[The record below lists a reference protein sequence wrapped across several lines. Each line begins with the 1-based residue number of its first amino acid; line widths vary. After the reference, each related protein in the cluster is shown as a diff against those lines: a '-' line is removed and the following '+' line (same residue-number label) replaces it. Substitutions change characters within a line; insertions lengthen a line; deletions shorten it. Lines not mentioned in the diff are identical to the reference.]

1 MKSPVSLLIR
11 RALDVISHFAQPRP
25 LPAPHKFEG
34 KTNREFLFAIKRGEM
49 TTIEMTGDGG
59 EQQEESGQDVALT
72 SEMELALGRV
82 LLPVFAGYLQ
92 KMGFLE
98 VGERQTAAKND
109 VGGEMTIEE
118 TVNRLAG
125 AQLGHTFRLSRI
137 EDGFQQIAV
146 AIQQLTQ
153 IAVTTDGKVDGNLVA
168 LDGRFERIDE
178 ILRRVVE
185 LQSES
190 AAQIKSLIAAQARMD
205 EQIRLLLDQ
214 NGSTP
219 RPKAEETV
227 KKTVKR
233 RSVKDP

>member
-1 MKSPVSLLIR
+1 MI
-11 RALDVISHFAQPRP
+11 
-25 LPAPHKFEG
+25 
-34 KTNREFLFAIKRGEM
+34 AIKHGEMTTIEMTGAEKRGEM
-49 TTIEMTGDGG
+49 TTIEMTVADG
-59 EQQEESGQDVALT
+59 EQQKESGSELDLT
-72 SEMELALGRV
+72 PEMELALGRV

-92 KMGFLE
+92 EMGFIDA
-98 VGERQTAAKND
+98 GEQQTAAKND

-153 IAVTTDGKVDGNLVA
+153 IAVTTDGKVDGNRAA

-178 ILRRVVE
+178 ILRRVAE

-190 AAQIKSLIAAQARMD
+190 SAQIKALVAAQTRTD

-214 NGSTP
+214 NGSTT
-219 RPKAEETV
+219 RPKAEETA

-233 RSVKDP
+233 RSVKDPSAS